1 MLRSLRISKYVL
13 IDELEIDFHSGFSVI
28 TGETGA
34 GKSIILGAVGLILGE
49 RADVKSIKVGAE
61 KCTVEAVF
69 STDNS
74 DVSAFLRECDFDDDG
89 RECIM
94 RREILKSGKSRA
106 FINDTP
112 ATVAQLK
119 ALGRMLIDIHSQH
132 KNLLISGSDFQ
143 MGVVDSMADDSC
155 ELTEYMSAYWQYR
168 QADVELSK
176 LRAEIA
182 RKQENEDYIR
192 YSLQQF
198 EEADLNDNE
207 QDDLEKEQQTLSH
220 IEEITA
226 ALAQAC
232 NVLDNDEGGVIS
244 AISREANSLSKIS
257 EYLPEA
263 EKTSQ
268 RLDSVCIELRDI
280 NDELQSKLDDADFDP
295 ARLQQIDER
304 LSLIY
309 ELERKFHASSFEEL
323 LEKEK
328 SLETQ
333 LAMIDDSSQ
342 MLHDKEKER
351 ESLRVEMEKRGKALS
366 SKRKGVCPAL
376 SKEVENRLKR
386 LGMPDAKFKIDLS
399 QVENPSALGY
409 DDVSFLFSANKGS
422 AARNIRDVASG
433 GEIARI
439 MLCLKAVVSS
449 AQHLPTIVFDE
460 IDTGVSGRI
469 AEQMAMSMQ
478 DICANGTQVICI
490 THLPQIAAKGEH
502 HYLVYK
508 QNDSKAANSKIKLL
522 DGAQRREEIAK
533 MLSGSDI
540 TDAAL
545 TNAEELLKT
554 K

>member
-49 RADVKSIKVGAE
+49 RADVKSIKAGAE

-69 STDNS
+69 SAEQRGIS
-74 DVSAFLRECDFDDDG
+74 VFLKECDFDDNGD
-89 RECIM
+89 ECIM

-112 ATVAQLK
+112 ATAAQLK
-119 ALGRMLIDIHSQH
+119 TLGRMLIDIHSQH

-143 MGVVDSMADDSC
+143 MGVVDSMAHDSC
-155 ELTEYMSAYWQYR
+155 ELAEYASAFVNYKK
-168 QADVELSK
+168 ADTELSK
-176 LRAEIA
+176 LRMEIA
-182 RKQENEDYIR
+182 KKQENEDYIR

-198 EEADLNDNE
+198 EDADLKDNE
-207 QDDLEKEQQTLSH
+207 QEDLEKEQQALSH

-226 ALAQAC
+226 ALAETC
-232 NVLDNDEGGVIS
+232 NALDNDEGGAIS
-244 AISREANSLSKIS
+244 AISHEANSLSRIS
-257 EYLPEA
+257 AFLPEA
-263 EKTSQ
+263 EEVSQ

-280 NDELQSKLDDADFDP
+280 NDELQGKLDDADFDP
-295 ARLQQIDER
+295 AKLQHIDDR

-309 ELERKFHASSFEEL
+309 EMERKFRVSSYDEL
-323 LEKEK
+323 LDKK
-328 SLETQ
+328 NSLEAQ

-342 MLHDKEKER
+342 LLHDKEKER
-351 ESLRVEMEKRGKALS
+351 EQMHAEMEKKGKALS
-366 SKRKGVCPAL
+366 AKRKGVTPAL
-376 SKEVENRLKR
+376 SREIEIRLKR
-386 LGMPDAKFKIDLS
+386 LGMPDAKFEIELS
-399 QVENPSALGY
+399 QADSPSAMGC
-409 DDVSFLFSANKGS
+409 DNVCFIFSANKGS
-422 AARNIRDVASG
+422 APRNISDVASG

-469 AEQMAMSMQ
+469 AEQMALSMQ

-508 QNDSKAANSKIKLL
+508 QNDDEAASSRIKLL
-522 DGAQRREEIAK
+522 NPAQRREEIAK
-533 MLSGSDI
+533 MLSGSEI
-540 TDAAL
+540 TDAAM